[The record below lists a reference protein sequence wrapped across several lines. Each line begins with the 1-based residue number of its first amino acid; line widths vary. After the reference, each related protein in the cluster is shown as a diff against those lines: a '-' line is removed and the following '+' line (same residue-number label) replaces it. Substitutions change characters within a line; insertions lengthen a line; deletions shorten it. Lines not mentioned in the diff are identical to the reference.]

1 MVQKKEEDILLGKKI
16 KSIRSSLKMD
26 QKTFSEKIGCTVS
39 ALSNWENG
47 RNKPNDIMLNSIAY
61 LANIPVEE
69 LLAPSLDQL
78 IREYL
83 EEIHQFENKQGN
95 KKYKILNDLHEKKEL
110 LEYLNKQDY
119 SGLTLQH
126 GVRYHVKEMT
136 DKYLDKK
143 LELANFTPYS
153 DENACRYLE
162 NMIHGVNYKLRDYFK
177 KEDVRYGDTFPFF
190 SSDQMKPELNPDLYY
205 TLNQKLSELL
215 NEIHKQENN

>member
-1 MVQKKEEDILLGKKI
+1 MYDNMNLGLKIKTIRNKLGLTLEEFGLLFDPPADKSNVSRWEKNKATPSSKRLKKI
-16 KSIRSSLKMD
+16 AEL
-26 QKTFSEKIGCTVS
+26 G
-39 ALSNWENG
+39 
-47 RNKPNDIMLNSIAY
+47 
-61 LANIPVEE
+61 NIPIEE

-78 IREYL
+78 IKEYL
-83 EEIHQFENKQGN
+83 DEIHQFENKQGN

-119 SGLTLQH
+119 SGLTLQY

-177 KEDVRYGDTFPFF
+177 KDDVLYGDTFPFF

-205 TLNQKLSELL
+205 TLNQKLSNLL
-215 NEIHKQENN
+215 DEIHEQEKN